1 MANDDGGDGQEPSS
15 QEPPGR
21 LRSPLLADGQP
32 NFQWWLVLPG
42 VGVAVLWAL
51 YGAVTAEADATG
63 RFLGQL
69 LWPGI
74 PIFVAATAAA
84 WLGWRLDID

>member
-1 MANDDGGDGQEPSS
+1 MTDDHGDDGE
-15 QEPPGR
+15 ERPGR
-21 LRSPLLADGQP
+21 LRSPLLTDGQP
-32 NFQWWLVLPG
+32 SFHWWLLLPG

-74 PIFVAATAAA
+74 PIFGAATLAA

>member
-1 MANDDGGDGQEPSS
+1 MADDDSDGQA
-15 QEPPGR
+15 PPGR
-21 LRSPLLADGQP
+21 LRSPLLTDGQP
-32 NFQWWLVLPG
+32 NFQWWLFLPG
-42 VGVAVLWAL
+42 VGIAVLWAL
-51 YGAVTAEADATG
+51 YGAVSAEADAMG

>member
-1 MANDDGGDGQEPSS
+1 MANDDSDG

-21 LRSPLLADGQP
+21 LRSPLLTDGQP
-32 NFQWWLVLPG
+32 NFQWWLFLPG
-42 VGVAVLWAL
+42 VGIAVLWAL
-51 YGAVTAEADATG
+51 YGAVSAEADAVG
-63 RFLGQL
+63 RFFGQL
-69 LWPGI
+69 LWPGV

>member
-1 MANDDGGDGQEPSS
+1 MANDDDGDGQDA
-15 QEPPGR
+15 PGR

-32 NFQWWLVLPG
+32 NFHWWLFLPG

>member
-1 MANDDGGDGQEPSS
+1 MADDEGGGQED
-15 QEPPGR
+15 PGR
-21 LRSPLLADGQP
+21 LRSPLLTDGQP
-32 NFQWWLVLPG
+32 NFHWWLFLPG

-63 RFLGQL
+63 RLLDQL